1 MPIYN
6 FKCGQGC
13 AERKVLTP
21 EQAKGY
27 SALRC
32 AIHDSEWKR
41 SHQPPSTTSMETID
55 NGLMVKK
62 VETYVGVSD
71 MVSERARLD
80 DPRLSRDNVGTQ
92 VGEAEGD

>member
-6 FKCGQGC
+6 FRCEKGC
-13 AERKVLTP
+13 SQKKLLTP
-21 EQAKGY
+21 EQAKVYLGE
-27 SALRC
+27 RC

-62 VETYVGVSD
+62 VETFVGIKD

-80 DPRLSRDNVGTQ
+80 DPTLEREYVSPEVSQNQ
-92 VGEAEGD
+92 VD

>member
-6 FKCGQGC
+6 FKCDQGC
-13 AERKVLTP
+13 VERKVLTP

-27 SALRC
+27 TALRC
-32 AIHDSEWKR
+32 AIHSNEWKR

-92 VGEAEGD
+92 VGEAQGD